1 MHNQQ
6 EGALFKIEGQNIS
19 EFHTIEKLCKKV
31 GSGYSIIFQLTVWVS
46 KLDFRDLKLKIDE
59 EYLI

>member
-19 EFHTIEKLCKKV
+19 EFHTIENCAKKWARV
-31 GSGYSIIFQLTVWVS
+31 IRKYFNSKVLVP

-59 EYLI
+59 E